1 MLFLSRMPRKIVGW
15 AQLSLRS
22 SGRTENAVNTNRKQI
37 EMNIEQLR
45 TFCLSF
51 PGATEDIKWGAD
63 LCFCVGAKMF
73 CVTGADSI
81 SGGMSIKCT
90 PERFDELIE
99 REGIDPA
106 AYVGRYKWV
115 RISDLKA
122 VTPSELNALIGESYR
137 LVFDK
142 LAPKVKKTIK

>member
-1 MLFLSRMPRKIVGW
+1 
-15 AQLSLRS
+15 
-22 SGRTENAVNTNRKQI
+22 
-37 EMNIEQLR
+37 MNIEQLR

-81 SGGMSIKCT
+81 SSGMSIKCT
-90 PERFDELIE
+90 PEKFDELIE
-99 REGIDPA
+99 HDGIDPA

-115 RISDLKA
+115 RISDLNA
-122 VTPSELNALIGESYR
+122 VTPSELKALIGESYR
-137 LVFDK
+137 QVFDK
-142 LAPKVKKTIK
+142 LAPKVKKSIKVKM

>member
-1 MLFLSRMPRKIVGW
+1 
-15 AQLSLRS
+15 
-22 SGRTENAVNTNRKQI
+22 
-37 EMNIEQLR
+37 MNIEQLR
-45 TFCLSF
+45 KFCLSF

-81 SGGMSIKCT
+81 TGGLSLKCT
-90 PERFDELIE
+90 PESFNELIE

-115 RISDLKA
+115 RIADLNA
-122 VTPSELNALIGESYR
+122 VAPEELKALIGRSYE
-137 LVFDK
+137 LVSSK
-142 LAPKVKKTIK
+142 LPKKLRDQIS

>member
-1 MLFLSRMPRKIVGW
+1 MD
-15 AQLSLRS
+15 
-22 SGRTENAVNTNRKQI
+22 
-37 EMNIEQLR
+37 IEQLR
-45 TFCLSF
+45 KFCLSF

-73 CVTGADSI
+73 CVTSADSI
-81 SGGMSIKCT
+81 SAGMSLKCT
-90 PERFDELIE
+90 PERFAELIE

-115 RISDLKA
+115 RITDLDAVSPGDLKD
-122 VTPSELNALIGESYR
+122 LIKQSYQ

-142 LAPKVKKTIK
+142 LPPKVKKTIL

>member
-1 MLFLSRMPRKIVGW
+1 
-15 AQLSLRS
+15 
-22 SGRTENAVNTNRKQI
+22 
-37 EMNIEQLR
+37 MNIEQLR
-45 TFCLSF
+45 RFCLSM

-63 LCFCVGAKMF
+63 LCFCVGEKMF

-81 SGGMSIKCT
+81 AGGLSLKCT
-90 PERFDELIE
+90 PEKFEELIE

-115 RISDLKA
+115 RISDLDA
-122 VTPSELNALIGESYR
+122 VTPFELNELIKMSYQ

-142 LAPKVKKTIK
+142 LPPKIKKSIRP

>member
-1 MLFLSRMPRKIVGW
+1 
-15 AQLSLRS
+15 
-22 SGRTENAVNTNRKQI
+22 
-37 EMNIEQLR
+37 MNLEQLR

-81 SGGMSIKCT
+81 GGGLSLKCT
-90 PERFDELIE
+90 PEKFDELIE

-115 RISDLKA
+115 HIGNMVA
-122 VTPSELNALIGESYR
+122 VTPVELKSLIEKSYQ

-142 LAPKVKKTIK
+142 LPPKIKKTIS

>member
-1 MLFLSRMPRKIVGW
+1 
-15 AQLSLRS
+15 
-22 SGRTENAVNTNRKQI
+22 
-37 EMNIEQLR
+37 MNIEQLR
-45 TFCLSF
+45 KFCLSF

-63 LCFCVGAKMF
+63 LCFSVGGKMF

-81 SGGMSIKCT
+81 AGGLSLKCT
-90 PERFDELIE
+90 SGKFEELIE

-115 RISDLKA
+115 RIAELDA
-122 VTPSELNALIGESYR
+122 VTPRELQDLIKTSYQ

-142 LAPKVKKTIK
+142 LPPKIKKSIRL